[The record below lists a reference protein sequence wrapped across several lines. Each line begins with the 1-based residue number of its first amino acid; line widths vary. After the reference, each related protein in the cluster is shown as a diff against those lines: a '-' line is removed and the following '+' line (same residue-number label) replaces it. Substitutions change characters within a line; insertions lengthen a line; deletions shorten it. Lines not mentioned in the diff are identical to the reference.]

1 MIRERW
7 YAILEAKKVVKNKP
21 VGIKRMGEDL
31 VLWRG
36 PSGKI
41 VCMPDRC
48 SHRGSVLSDGR
59 IEGAC
64 LECPWHGFQFDESG
78 RCTLIPANGKSK
90 PVPRAFDLQKYIV
103 REEHGF
109 VWLWWGRPR
118 DVLPE
123 LPWFEEIPRSTKN
136 SYTSILEWKVSF
148 ERVMESMLDMHH
160 FPFLHRKIKPR
171 PGPLMDPYHAEI
183 HGDVIKT
190 WGHLRHDNGKSVEE
204 SPGIY
209 FMMEVHFPAVLFMEM
224 TPKLHLLCVCAPID
238 DKSTWL
244 ALTYFQSYLKAP
256 IIGTF
261 LAWISA
267 WIELKWVHPDDEVML
282 HKASP
287 QHPTPGSY
295 HLIHAD
301 KGVALWLQHMQK
313 QTRQESLAISET
325 EVTTG
330 RNGQKK
336 HAHSSTR

>member
-7 YAILEAKKVVKNKP
+7 YAIFEAKKVKDKP
-21 VGIKRMGEDL
+21 VGIKRMGEQL

-36 PSGKI
+36 PSGQV

-64 LECPWHGFQFDESG
+64 LECPWHGFRFDESG
-78 RCTLIPANGKSK
+78 RCTLIPANGKNK
-90 PVPRAFDLQKYIV
+90 PVPRAFDLRKYIV

-109 VWLWWGRPR
+109 IWLWWGRSR
-118 DVLPE
+118 ETLPE
-123 LPWFEEIPRSTKN
+123 LPWFDEVPRTTKN
-136 SYTSILEWKVSF
+136 SYTSILEWNASF

-190 WGHLRHDNGKSVEE
+190 WGHLRPDDNKPVEE

-209 FMMEVHFPAVLFMEM
+209 FMMAVHFPGVLFMEM

-238 DKSTWL
+238 DNSTWL
-244 ALTYFQSYLKAP
+244 ALTYYQSYLKVP
-256 IIGTF
+256 IIGNF
-261 LAWISA
+261 LAWLSA
-267 WIELKWVHPDDEVML
+267 YIELKFVHPDDEVML
-282 HKASP
+282 HKATP

-295 HLIHAD
+295 RLIHAD
-301 KGVALWLQHMQK
+301 KGVGLWLQHMEK
-313 QTRQESLAISET
+313 QARQNSVVISET
-325 EVTTG
+325 EMIAGLDG
-330 RNGQKK
+330 REQ
-336 HAHSSTR
+336 HVFEEV